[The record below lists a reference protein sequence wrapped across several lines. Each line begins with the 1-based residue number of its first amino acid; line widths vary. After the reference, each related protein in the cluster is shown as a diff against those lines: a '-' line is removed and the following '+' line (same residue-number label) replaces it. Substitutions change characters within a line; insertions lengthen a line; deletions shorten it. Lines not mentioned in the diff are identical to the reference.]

1 MKEIYMSKKKGILK
15 KICLVLCITI
25 ALGLCGCRQS
35 ERVSYN
41 IGKEADNFNVTRRLA
56 VINART
62 DKPVFELIGNF
73 SLSNNSENELEVVC
87 EVGNGVYKKHFVYLN
102 EWTIYVVEDVSGAYV
117 DNYHYEVNFLPEM
130 IVPVTFTSND

>member
-1 MKEIYMSKKKGILK
+1 MKKRLIA
-15 KICLVLCITI
+15 ICAIVAVLACV
-25 ALGLCGCRQS
+25 LCGCRQS
-35 ERVSYN
+35 NRVAYN
-41 IGKEADNFNVTRRLA
+41 ISKEADNFNVTRRLA

-73 SLSNNSENELEVVC
+73 AISNNSTNELEVTV
-87 EVGNGVYKKHFVYLN
+87 EVGNGQYKKHMVYLN

-130 IVPVTFTSND
+130 IVPVTVTMND